1 MEAHMNTM
9 TNDEVREWVKSRIVF
24 ERWLRDLHADRIR
37 ASSSAGDPDD
47 GPSEDL
53 RQRAAS

>member
-24 ERWLRDLHADRIR
+24 ERWLRGLHADRIR
-37 ASSSAGDPDD
+37 AGSFAGDADD
-47 GPSEDL
+47 GSSEDL
-53 RQRAAS
+53 RRRAAS